1 MKKIRRNLNKKYQK
15 VLTVIDHYIKYGNGI
30 YTLIE
35 TCQSLNRLPKAV
47 KAINQYFEYKPFA
60 VYYEK
65 QYGETFDDATI
76 YRRWSNL
83 RIDMSDTISYKNYKR
98 HGKYI
103 RFRIVVDCVSSSYQV
118 QREAELRIYKD
129 RYELIPLTK
138 WDYVGVYTLGWAEM
152 E

>member
-1 MKKIRRNLNKKYQK
+1 MKKIKRNLNRKYQRIL
-15 VLTVIDHYIKYGNGI
+15 VGLDNYIKWGSELS
-30 YTLIE
+30 TLISY
-35 TCQSLNRLPKAV
+35 CQGMNKFPKAI

-129 RYELIPLTK
+129 RYELIPLSK
-138 WDYVGVYTLGWAEM
+138 WDYVGVYTLGWDEM